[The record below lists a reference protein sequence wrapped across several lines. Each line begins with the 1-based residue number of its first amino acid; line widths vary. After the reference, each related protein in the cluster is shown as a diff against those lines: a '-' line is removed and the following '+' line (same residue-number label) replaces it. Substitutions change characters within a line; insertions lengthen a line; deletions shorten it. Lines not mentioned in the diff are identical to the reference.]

1 MAESEARGDRKRRP
15 HGGLLDLDLDEPESK
30 SIKLEHE
37 EIVLNDSF
45 TMLVT
50 STTSTFSSTP
60 KKSVSTFIILI
71 L

>member
-15 HGGLLDLDLDEPESK
+15 HGAFLDLGLDEPESK

-37 EIVLNDSF
+37 EIVLDDLF
-45 TMLVT
+45 TMSAT
-50 STTSTFSSTP
+50 STSTFLSIP

>member
-15 HGGLLDLDLDEPESK
+15 HGALLDLGLDKPESK

-37 EIVLNDSF
+37 EIVLDDLF
-45 TMLVT
+45 TMSAT
-50 STTSTFSSTP
+50 STSTFSSTP
-60 KKSVSTFIILI
+60 KKSISTFIILI